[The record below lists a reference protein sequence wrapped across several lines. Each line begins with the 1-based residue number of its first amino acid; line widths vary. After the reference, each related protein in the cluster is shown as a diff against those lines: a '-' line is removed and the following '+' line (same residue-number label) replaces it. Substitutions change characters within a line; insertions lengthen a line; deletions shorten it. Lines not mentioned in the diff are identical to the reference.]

1 MGKANTAGMNAEDA
15 AADRDFR
22 HLLTA
27 FCASNL
33 GSKIAREALQMTA
46 VITLQATPQQLSFL
60 SVAATLPV
68 LLLGLFAG
76 TWVER
81 RQRRS
86 LMITADLARF
96 LALIS
101 LPLAAWAGWLSIGQ
115 MVVVAAL
122 MSILSLSFDVADQSL
137 LPQLV
142 RPATLLRANTRR
154 EQIDATTEVIGPP
167 IGGWLVQV
175 ITAPATLVIDAVS
188 YLLSALFLL
197 RIRPVEAKPVTGR
210 ATPGDIWRET
220 REGLQ
225 AIWRQ
230 PLLRPLLIARS
241 LRTFFGAMI
250 GAYYIF
256 YLINRLHISPVTL
269 GLIIATGGI
278 ASLLGTMTIR
288 WTAGWLPVGP
298 GIILAFAIKT
308 LSFAMLPLSGLL
320 PHWALP
326 LMVLQ
331 QILQDGVTSY
341 FAVHERHLRQRLIP
355 PHQLARASA
364 AVRVAN
370 DGPVPLGALAG
381 GLLLPLL
388 GLDGV
393 LWFAIAGYSLSA
405 VVAFFSP
412 VRKLVVV

>member
-1 MGKANTAGMNAEDA
+1 MGEAGTGDGR
-15 AADRDFR
+15 ADRASAGRDFR
-22 HLLTA
+22 RLLTA

-76 TWVER
+76 AWVER
-81 RQRRS
+81 RQRRN
-86 LMITADLARF
+86 LMVTADLARF
-96 LALIS
+96 VALIS
-101 LPLAAWAGWLSIGQ
+101 LPLAAWAGWLTIGQ
-115 MVVVAAL
+115 MIVVAAL
-122 MSILSLSFDVADQSL
+122 MSILSLCFDVADQSL

-142 RPATLLRANTRR
+142 RPAVLLRANTRR

-175 ITAPATLVIDAVS
+175 ITAPATLVIDAIS

-197 RIRPVEAKPVTGR
+197 RIRHVEDKPVTRR
-210 ATPGDIWRET
+210 ASPSQLWRET
-220 REGLQ
+220 QEGFQ

-256 YLINRLHISPVTL
+256 YLINRLHVSPAVL

-278 ASLLGTMTIR
+278 ASLVGTMLIR
-288 WTAGWLPVGP
+288 WTAGWLPIGP
-298 GIILAFAIKT
+298 GMILAFAIKA
-308 LSFAMLPLSGLL
+308 LSFVMLPLSGLL
-320 PHWALP
+320 PHWVVP
-326 LMVLQ
+326 LLVLQ

-341 FAVHERHLRQRLIP
+341 FAVHERHLRQRLMP
-355 PHQLARASA
+355 PAQLARASA

-370 DGPVPLGALAG
+370 DGPIPLGALVS

-412 VRKLVVV
+412 VRRLVII

>member
-1 MGKANTAGMNAEDA
+1 MGETRIGDEKADGIAVG
-15 AADRDFR
+15 RDFR

-46 VITLQATPQQLSFL
+46 VITLQATPPQLSFL
-60 SVAATLPV
+60 SIAATLPV

-81 RQRRS
+81 RQRRK
-86 LMITADLARF
+86 LMIIADLARF
-96 LALIS
+96 FALLS
-101 LPLAAWAGWLSIGQ
+101 LPLAAWAGWLTIGQ
-115 MVVVAAL
+115 MIAVAAL

-142 RPATLLRANTRR
+142 PTAALLKANTRR

-175 ITAPATLVIDAVS
+175 ITAPATLVIDAIS

-197 RIRPVEAKPVTGR
+197 RIRHVEEKPVIRR
-210 ATPGDIWRET
+210 ASPGQLWRET
-220 REGLQ
+220 QEGLQ

-250 GAYYIF
+250 GAYYVF
-256 YLINRLHISPVTL
+256 YLINRLHISPATL
-269 GLIIATGGI
+269 GLVIAAGGI
-278 ASLLGTMTIR
+278 ASLLGTMLIR

-298 GIILAFAIKT
+298 GIILAFAIKA
-308 LSFAMLPLSGLL
+308 LSFVMLPLSGLL
-320 PHWALP
+320 PHWAVP

-331 QILQDGVTSY
+331 QIMQDGVTSY
-341 FAVHERHLRQRLIP
+341 FAVHERHLRQRLMP

-370 DGPVPLGALAG
+370 DGPVPLGALVG

-393 LWFAIAGYSLSA
+393 LWFAIAGYGFSA
-405 VVAFFSP
+405 VVAFCSP
-412 VRKLVVV
+412 VRRLVVI